1 LTQHVAGSRLTS
13 NIKITLKITFTSE
26 IFADI
31 TRSLAIVQLHLK
43 FFKKILILIF
53 FSDLFSVECKFFCP
67 NSADNTMENRAIS
80 LVESSGDNSLIAC
93 RTSSA
98 TEHRFKPLVN
108 LLHNVRVMALWCFVL
123 TAFNFS
129 SNRSCDLPSCCFS
142 KSESVRVN
150 ETYNHDYKVQNFRE

>member
-1 LTQHVAGSRLTS
+1 MSQHVVGSRLTS

-31 TRSLAIVQLHLK
+31 TRSLAIVQLHSQ

-53 FSDLFSVECKFFCP
+53 VPDLFSVECKFFCP

-80 LVESSGDNSLIAC
+80 LVESSRDNSLIAC

-98 TEHRFKPLVN
+98 LTLRLSVQHHQNIASPLLFCVN
-108 LLHNVRVMALWCFVL
+108 KSLTLTPVKALWCHLHPTRHFPPL
-123 TAFNFS
+123 
-129 SNRSCDLPSCCFS
+129 LL
-142 KSESVRVN
+142 K
-150 ETYNHDYKVQNFRE
+150 Q